1 MKIHLSPIGNNE
13 LCGKPLSRCKSPKKW
28 YILIGV
34 TVGIIFLAIAVIS
47 HRYRRRKALLL
58 AAEEAHNKL
67 GLSKVQYQEQTEENA
82 KLQFVRADRP
92 IFDLEELLTAPAE
105 VLGGGSFGSS
115 YKALLSN
122 GPPVIVK
129 RLRPMRCVG
138 FEEFHE
144 HMKKLGS
151 ISHTNLLP
159 PLAFYYRNEDKLLIS
174 EFVGNG
180 NLADHLHGQGMFS
193 YPSNTRTQCIL
204 ITMNLNEFELFLL

>member
-1 MKIHLSPIGNNE
+1 M
-13 LCGKPLSRCKSPKKW
+13 
-28 YILIGV
+28 
-34 TVGIIFLAIAVIS
+34 A
-47 HRYRRRKALLL
+47 KAQ
-58 AAEEAHNKL
+58 
-67 GLSKVQYQEQTEENA
+67 SQEQTEENA

-122 GPPVIVK
+122 GPPVVVK

-151 ISHTNLLP
+151 ISHPNLLP

-174 EFVGNG
+174 EFIGNG
-180 NLADHLHGQGMFS
+180 NLADHLHGHGMIS
-193 YPSNTRTQCIL
+193 YPSTSQTKGIL
-204 ITMNLNEFELFLL
+204 ITNEFESFLL